1 MRAVVCNK
9 FGPPE
14 DLVIEEQ
21 DDPIPGPG
29 EVVVEVH
36 AAPITFPD
44 TLMLEDKY
52 QFKVEVPYVPGNE
65 VAGLITAVGDGVEG
79 LAVGDRVNAGLSGTG
94 AFAELALARAKDTR
108 ILPDSVGFA
117 ESTGLLYAHGTTYYG
132 LKWRGNLQPGET
144 LMILGAAG
152 AVGMSAIELGK
163 LMGARVIACAS
174 TEEKLALCRAAG
186 ADETI
191 NYSTEDLK
199 TRAKELTDGKGV
211 DVVYDCVGGDK
222 AEAAVRATAWGGRF
236 LVIGFAAGIPS
247 IPLNLTLLKSCS
259 IVGVFYGAMVAKEP
273 ELAKQVADDL
283 LEWTASGKLNPLV
296 SERYG
301 LDEAVV
307 ALRQLMDRKSAGK
320 VVLEPNRSS

>member
-1 MRAVVCNK
+1 MRQVVCNE

-14 DLVIEEQ
+14 NLVIEERP
-21 DDPIPGPG
+21 DPTPGPG
-29 EVVVEVH
+29 EVLIEVR
-36 AAPITFPD
+36 ACPITFPD

-65 VAGLITAVGDGVEG
+65 VAGVITALGDGVEG
-79 LAVGDRVNAGLSGTG
+79 LAVGDRVNAGLGGTG
-94 AFAELALARAKDTR
+94 AFAELAVARASATR
-108 ILPDSVGFA
+108 VLPDSVGFA

-144 LMILGAAG
+144 LMILGAGG

-174 TEEKLALCRAAG
+174 TDEKLELCRAAG

-191 NYSTEDLK
+191 NYATEDLK
-199 TRAKELTDGKGV
+199 VRAKELTGGNGA

-222 AEAAVRATAWGGRF
+222 AEAALRATAWGGRF
-236 LVIGFAAGIPS
+236 LVIGFAGGIPS

-259 IVGVFYGAMVAKEP
+259 IVGVFYGAMVTKEP
-273 ELAKQVADDL
+273 HINQQVSDDL
-283 LEWTASGKLNPLV
+283 LEWTASGKLKPHV
-296 SERYG
+296 SERYS
-301 LDEAVV
+301 LEDSVV
-307 ALRQLMDRKSAGK
+307 ALRQLIDRKSAGK
-320 VVLEPNRSS
+320 VVLEPNGPS